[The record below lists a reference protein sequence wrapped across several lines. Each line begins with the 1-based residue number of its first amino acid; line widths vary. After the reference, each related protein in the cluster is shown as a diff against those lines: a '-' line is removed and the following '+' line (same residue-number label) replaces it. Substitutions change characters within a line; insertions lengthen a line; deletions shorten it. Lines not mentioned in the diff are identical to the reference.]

1 MINISVPIVGVGI
14 MLIDKN
20 NNVLLGS
27 RIKSDEPPTWCF
39 PGGKIDAKES
49 LQQASIRELQEETD
63 LDLIHEIDNFRAF
76 ITFFDTYSER
86 VNTTFG
92 LFYQLKNDDL
102 KSQIRVTEPHIF
114 NSWQWFNLKNLPEN
128 LFPATEVMLN
138 SWLNQPNHQRW
149 SIYKLHTP
157 SSN

>member
-1 MINISVPIVGVGI
+1 MLNISVPIVEVGI

-39 PGGKIDAKES
+39 PGGKIDANES
-49 LQQASIRELQEETD
+49 LQQASIRELKEETD

-76 ITFFDTYSER
+76 ITFIDTYSER

-102 KSQIRVTEPHIF
+102 KSKIRVTEPHIF

-149 SIYKLHTP
+149 SIYQLHTP

>member
-1 MINISVPIVGVGI
+1 MVNILVPIVGVGI
-14 MLIDKN
+14 MVIDRN

-27 RIKSDEPPTWCF
+27 RIKLGEPPTWCF
-39 PGGKIDAKES
+39 PGGKIEAKES
-49 LQQASIRELQEETD
+49 LQQAGIRELKEETD
-63 LDLIHEIDNFRAF
+63 LDLINEIDNFKAF
-76 ITFFDTYSER
+76 VTFIDTYSEQ

-92 LFYQLKNDDL
+92 LFYELKNDDL

-128 LFPATEVMLN
+128 LFPATAVMLKY
-138 SWLNQPNHQRW
+138 WLNETSHQRW
-149 SIYKLHTP
+149 SIYQLDTP